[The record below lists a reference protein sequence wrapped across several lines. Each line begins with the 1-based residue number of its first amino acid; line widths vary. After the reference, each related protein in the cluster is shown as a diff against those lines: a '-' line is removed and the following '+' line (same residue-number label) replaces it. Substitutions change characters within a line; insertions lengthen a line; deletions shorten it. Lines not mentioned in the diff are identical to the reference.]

1 METIEIKL
9 TEQEFSRLNSIY
21 PATVKSSTVGKRA
34 EELVKF
40 YFRSI
45 DPKCK
50 FTEPNDGAD
59 LLVELKNESVKLE
72 IKGTASD
79 TVSWSKLKVS
89 SLDSHKLIQDGLPVY
104 RVISVYDRNPKIL
117 VLRYGEDFTMEPEPR
132 WAVKRVQA

>member
-1 METIEIKL
+1 MEFIEIKL

-45 DPKCK
+45 DPECK

-59 LLVELKNESVKLE
+59 LLVERKNGNVKLE

-79 TVSWSKLKVS
+79 SVAWSKLKVS
-89 SLDSHKLIQDGLPVY
+89 SPDSHKQIQEGLPVY

-117 VLRYGEDFTMEPEPR
+117 VLRYGEDFILEPEPR
-132 WAVKRVQA
+132 WAVRNIQE